1 MSTDSRD
8 IIDSKIDS
16 ENKFGTQG
24 TLLFLDQLLVALGGW
39 FYWLAIVSKIS
50 SSEVGQVTAIY
61 SLVAL
66 ISTLLQLGL
75 EYPLLKRSST
85 QRSQILA
92 TVLVVEIAITLAV
105 LPIVP
110 YIITNVFQ
118 ETSQGLFKFNWLAV

>member
-1 MSTDSRD
+1 MSTDSHD
-8 IIDSKIDS
+8 VIDSHKKIDS
-16 ENKFGTQG
+16 ENKFGSQG

-39 FYWLAIVSKIS
+39 FYWLTIVSKIS

-75 EYPLLKRSST
+75 EYPLLKKSSS

-92 TVLVVEIAITLAV
+92 TVLAIEMGVTLAV
-105 LPIVP
+105 VPIVP
-110 YIITNVFQ
+110 Y
-118 ETSQGLFKFNWLAV
+118 